1 MLPDMTLRFV
11 LNKTCLKESGRHL
24 THTQQRYIL
33 QQNYTNLWHITV
45 AMTVHE
51 SSQLHHTSIPAI
63 IGGGLAEHDLRY
75 FGKDLTHALAA
86 CIMMAAS
93 GRQHGDVTDMYRWN
107 MQPDK
112 PRKQR
117 RMSRLYN
124 VNFFNCQA
132 HERIQR
138 PMQTF

>member
-86 CIMMAAS
+86 CIIMAAS
-93 GRQHGDVTDMYRWN
+93 AGNMVTSLTCTGGTC
-107 MQPDK
+107 
-112 PRKQR
+112 
-117 RMSRLYN
+117 SRTN
-124 VNFFNCQA
+124 QENR
-132 HERIQR
+132 EG
-138 PMQTF
+138 